1 MAPSFEL
8 KNIHRVWTIRILP
21 SIISTMKQTIP
32 FPKNEI
38 DPRVSS
44 ELERMILASQT
55 RRVTVT
61 AQKSV
66 VLALLMKLPIN
77 FQKVLLSQ
85 YKVYSLADRFI

>member
-1 MAPSFEL
+1 
-8 KNIHRVWTIRILP
+8 
-21 SIISTMKQTIP
+21 MKQTIP